1 VSVAFPLPDVDW
13 APLRPFWAAAAR
25 HQLSIPRCSA
35 CGHWNWYPPER
46 CRACGAPE
54 LGWSAVSGRGRLFS
68 WAVVR
73 RAWVKPFDRIA
84 PYVTG
89 LVALEED
96 PAVRVVSFVV
106 DAAPEALRVDMPLRA
121 VFRPL
126 PLPDA
131 PSDLIVPLFAPAAAA
146 AGSQETP

>member
-1 VSVAFPLPDVDW
+1 MSAAFPLPDVEW
-13 APLRPFWAAAAR
+13 EPLRPFWAAARRSELA
-25 HQLSIPRCSA
+25 IPRCEA

-46 CRACGAPE
+46 CRACDAAA
-54 LGWSAVSGRGRLFS
+54 LAWTRVCGRGSLFS
-68 WAVVR
+68 FAVVR

-106 DAAPEALRVDMPLRA
+106 DAAPEALRVDLPVRA

-126 PLPDA
+126 PLPEA
-131 PSDLIVPLFAPAAAA
+131 PAGLIVPLFVPAQPAAGA
-146 AGSQETP
+146 QETP